1 MNLFI
6 KGEYGR
12 VMTITPE
19 ELKEKLG
26 ITFDIV
32 ALGIEVNDGET
43 TIKAQSYP
51 KWDYSNGNPPID
63 ICVAAKSDEMQVGS
77 LMMPTLNVPAPF
89 ICLYDEQGEDETE
102 WYAGASLAPRKEGD
116 ESPHVVFVDSN
127 YGKVAPETDI
137 FENGSE
143 IGFTPDEGTSQEDLC
158 MALETTKNAY
168 TAADLGWIYRTL
180 FGKWFKEDMPNAT
193 LDKWKEHH
201 NYV

>member
-1 MNLFI
+1 M
-6 KGEYGR
+6 
-12 VMTITPE
+12 
-19 ELKEKLG
+19 
-26 ITFDIV
+26 
-32 ALGIEVNDGET
+32 NDGET

-143 IGFTPDEGTSQEDLC
+143 ICTLSCPTSKSLFDFKVAAAQE
-158 MALETTKNAY
+158 
-168 TAADLGWIYRTL
+168 
-180 FGKWFKEDMPNAT
+180 
-193 LDKWKEHH
+193 
-201 NYV
+201 